1 MHITRIE
8 LENIKSHVETSF
20 DFPRG
25 TTAITGE
32 NGAGKTTLIEAVG
45 WTLFDVLDYKKEEF
59 LRRGAKRGVVRVTFE
74 SSLDERPYTVYRDT
88 GTGYNVYDPQLKRR
102 LADKKEEVSR
112 FLWQHLGVEPGTDLD
127 SLFRRAIGVPQGTFT
142 AVFLET
148 AAERKRAFDKLL
160 KVEEYRRG
168 AEELLKTAR
177 YIDNQTATVRER
189 IARAEGEIARL
200 DTVDEEY
207 RTVVAELTDLTE
219 QLGQATTA
227 STERVAELEA
237 FEKAETELATTRAT
251 LETHKAEQAK
261 LHVVRTQQQLL
272 LGQSRA
278 AASKLA
284 EVRSEFERHSAA
296 VLRIKEL
303 ERERTQRE
311 KLRSDLAKVDG
322 ALVNVRSEQKYSQE
336 GLERATKAKATIAE
350 LKRNAETQERLET
363 EVAKLRDAAAR
374 ARAIGDQIKRIDE
387 RLERLREN
395 YRDNS
400 KQLADAT
407 SLTERVNGL
416 ATLEKRD
423 AELVREL
430 ASLNAALERD
440 ERFQK
445 EIKDGLCP
453 ILSQKCLNLKEGE
466 TLDDFVTSQ
475 FTELRTRI
483 AVLETEHG
491 QIAIELKMS
500 REAEKFLGQ
509 LSMLQSREKELKDE
523 GTRFREDREA
533 LQKQLDTLPGL
544 EGELTKAEASLRALD
559 NPKGKIGL
567 LEADAQREQEIR
579 RKLTEIESNLERLE
593 SDRQI
598 LIEQLELHH
607 ELDEQWAE
615 QIAIRDTTSD
625 ANRTYLVNE
634 SMASLI
640 TERETLLATAE
651 AEIVSVEKLVAEAQ
665 EMFAAAERAYDR
677 DKHVAA
683 RAALVG
689 LQKKEAELNAMLD
702 ASRRREVH
710 LSAELARLSA
720 IRDSLKEEFR
730 ERDRLEKM
738 SELTTFIRDTLKEA
752 APLVA
757 RNYVYHVSAEA
768 NQMFREITGNAEHTL
783 KWAEDYG
790 IVLEEGGY
798 ERPFSSMSGGEQMAA
813 AISVRLALLKQLTD
827 IRLAFFDEP
836 TTNMDAERRENLAQQ
851 LSQIKHFDQLFVIS
865 HDDTFEGY
873 VDNVVTV
880 ERGEM
885 KPEEAAEAQASL
897 I

>member
-8 LENIKSHVETSF
+8 LENIKSHVESSF
-20 DFPRG
+20 DFPQG

-59 LRRGAKRGVVRVTFE
+59 LRRGAKRGVARVTFE
-74 SSLDERPYTVYRDT
+74 SSLDERQYTVYRDT
-88 GTGYNVYDPQLKRR
+88 GTGYNVYDPQLKTR

-148 AAERKRAFDKLL
+148 AADRKRAFDKLL

-177 YIDNQTATVRER
+177 YIDNQTSTVRER
-189 IARAEGEIARL
+189 IARAEGEIAR
-200 DTVDEEY
+200 VDAVEEEY
-207 RTVVAELTDLTE
+207 RTVVAESKDLAE
-219 QLGQATTA
+219 QLDQATRA
-227 STERVAELEA
+227 STERVAEVNTLD
-237 FEKAETELATTRAT
+237 KAETDLAAARST
-251 LETHKAEQAK
+251 LETHKTEHAK
-261 LHVVRTQQQLL
+261 LELVRTQQRILL
-272 LGQSRA
+272 EQSRE
-278 AASKLA
+278 AASRLA
-284 EVRSEFERHSAA
+284 EVKAESDRHTAA

-303 ERERTQRE
+303 ERERTARE
-311 KLRSDLAKVDG
+311 KLRSDLAKVDA

-336 GLERATKAKATIAE
+336 GLERATKAKAAIAE
-350 LKRNAETQERLET
+350 LKRKAETQERLET
-363 EVAKLRDAAAR
+363 ELAKLRDAAAR
-374 ARAIGDQIKRIDE
+374 GRAIDEQIKRIDE
-387 RLERLREN
+387 RLERLRES

-400 KQLADAT
+400 KQLSNAT
-407 SLTERVNGL
+407 ELTERVNGL
-416 ATLEKRD
+416 AGLEKRD
-423 AELVREL
+423 AEVVREL

-475 FTELRTRI
+475 FTELRSRI

-491 QIAIELKMS
+491 LIAVELKMS

-509 LSMLQSREKELKDE
+509 LAMLKAREKEIKDE
-523 GTRFREDREA
+523 GTRLREEREA
-533 LQKQLDTLPGL
+533 LQKGLDALPGI
-544 EGELTKAEASLRALD
+544 EGELTKTEAALKALD

-567 LEADAQREQEIR
+567 LEADAEREQEIR
-579 RKLTEIESNLERLE
+579 RKLTEVESNLERLE

-607 ELDEQWAE
+607 ELDAQWGE
-615 QIAIRDTTSD
+615 QIAIRDSTSD
-625 ANRTYLVNE
+625 ANRTYLANE

-651 AEIVSVEKLVAEAQ
+651 VEIVSVEKQVAESQ
-665 EMFAAAERAYDR
+665 EVFTAADRAYDR
-677 DKHVAA
+677 HRHVAA
-683 RAALVG
+683 RAALVE

-702 ASRRREVH
+702 AARRRETH
-710 LSAELARLSA
+710 LQAELARLSA
-720 IRDSLKEEFR
+720 IRESLKDEFR
-730 ERDRLEKM
+730 ERERLEKM
-738 SELTTFIRDTLKEA
+738 GELTTFIRDTLKEA

-757 RNYVYHVSAEA
+757 RNYVFHVSAEA
-768 NQMFREITGNAEHTL
+768 NAMFREITGNAEHTL
-783 KWAEDYG
+783 KWGEDYG
-790 IVLEEGGY
+790 IMLEEGGY

-836 TTNMDAERRENLAQQ
+836 TTNMDQERRENLAQQ

-885 KPEEAAEAQASL
+885 KPEEAAGAQASL